1 MVFREEI
8 FEKHT
13 LALDKAYNVGLVTKE
28 KRVAPV
34 HIRQREGKTHL
45 VEVRF
50 PHKLLQEYLAGEY
63 LSALYEESPRELTSI
78 LKDKILP
85 KYYEYMY
92 LLYFT
97 AAHGGGAGRAVM
109 KALCETY
116 TERQH
121 ERFIMDV
128 AFECNDKYAL
138 APVIDLMKQRTKI
151 DIRMDPT
158 GVISKHMW
166 SGYLTTWAAY
176 GQQVV
181 GEFELTVHFRTL
193 FE

>member
-1 MVFREEI
+1 MVLREEL
-8 FEKHT
+8 FERHT
-13 LALDKAYNVGLVTKE
+13 LALNIAYNVGIVTKE
-28 KRVAPV
+28 KRIAPL

-45 VEVRF
+45 VQVRF

-78 LKDKILP
+78 LEDKILP
-85 KYYEYMY
+85 NHGEYRY

-97 AAHGGGAGRAVM
+97 AAHGGGTGRAVM

-138 APVIDLMKQRTKI
+138 APVIDLMKQSTEI
-151 DIRMDPT
+151 DIRLLPT
-158 GVISKHMW
+158 GPISKHTW
-166 SGYLTTWAAY
+166 SGYLATWAAY
-176 GQQVV
+176 GQHVV
-181 GEFELTVHFRTL
+181 GELTVHFRTHL
-193 FE
+193 K